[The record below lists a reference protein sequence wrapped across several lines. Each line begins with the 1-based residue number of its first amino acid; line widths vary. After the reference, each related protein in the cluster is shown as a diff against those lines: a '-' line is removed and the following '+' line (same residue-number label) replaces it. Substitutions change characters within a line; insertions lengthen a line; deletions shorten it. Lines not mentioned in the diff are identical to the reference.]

1 MLEEPLGVKGLG
13 LKGLEGGDFFM
24 YRILSVVVF
33 LVALIFPVTVLWSE
47 NHWKS
52 LMPDGDG
59 KDVTVQLCGTCHNLQ
74 KTVVSRKAP
83 QEWERTVYD
92 MIARGA
98 QIFPDEAEQ
107 IIKYLSKNFGP
118 GRPITP

>member
-1 MLEEPLGVKGLG
+1 M
-13 LKGLEGGDFFM
+13 
-24 YRILSVVVF
+24 LSVFSIF
-33 LVALIFPVTVLWSE
+33 LFMVALIFPVTLLWPN
-47 NHWKS
+47 NHWKT

-74 KTVVSRKAP
+74 KTVVSRKTP

-92 MIARGA
+92 MVARGA

-107 IIKYLSKNFGP
+107 IIKYLAKSFST
-118 GRPITP
+118 GR

>member
-1 MLEEPLGVKGLG
+1 MHRLLANL
-13 LKGLEGGDFFM
+13 LFF
-24 YRILSVVVF
+24 L
-33 LVALIFPVTVLWSE
+33 ALIFPPTFLWSE

-74 KTVVSRKAP
+74 KTVVSRKTP

-107 IIKYLSKNFGP
+107 IIKYLAKSFPP
-118 GRPITP
+118 GRPLTQ